1 MMSVIFIILMFCVFG
16 KLLKLSVK
24 AAWGITKVL
33 CTLVFLPVVLV
44 VMVIGGLI
52 YIAIPVLVIIGIAV
66 LVSGSSIR

>member
-1 MMSVIFIILMFCVFG
+1 MLSLIFVILMLCVFG

-33 CTLVFLPVVLV
+33 FTLVFLPIVLV

-52 YIAIPVLVIIGIAV
+52 YIAVPILVIIGIAA
-66 LVSGSSIR
+66 LVSGSRT